1 MRSVTD
7 SVTERTTRGPG
18 YLDCVFR
25 SAPGTVEA
33 GDMRDALF
41 QLFFVLASA
50 YGGIRVVDDVK
61 WVRERKL
68 ARVASK

>member
-1 MRSVTD
+1 MRAS
-7 SVTERTTRGPG
+7 EGLG

-25 SAPGTVEA
+25 SAPGPVEA

-41 QLFFVLASA
+41 QIFFMFAGV

-61 WVRERKL
+61 WVRERR
-68 ARVASK
+68 AAAE

>member
-1 MRSVTD
+1 
-7 SVTERTTRGPG
+7 
-18 YLDCVFR
+18 
-25 SAPGTVEA
+25 
-33 GDMRDALF
+33 MRDALF

>member
-1 MRSVTD
+1 MSL
-7 SVTERTTRGPG
+7 RGNARYASGSPRRCR
-18 YLDCVFR
+18 DCVFR
-25 SAPGTVEA
+25 ARPPAVEA
-33 GDMRDALF
+33 GDMRDAIF

-68 ARVASK
+68 ARAGS

>member
-1 MRSVTD
+1 
-7 SVTERTTRGPG
+7 
-18 YLDCVFR
+18 
-25 SAPGTVEA
+25 
-33 GDMRDALF
+33 MRDALF

-68 ARVASK
+68 VRAGSR

>member
-1 MRSVTD
+1 
-7 SVTERTTRGPG
+7 
-18 YLDCVFR
+18 
-25 SAPGTVEA
+25 
-33 GDMRDALF
+33 MRDALF

-68 ARVASK
+68 ARASAE

>member
-1 MRSVTD
+1 MFGLAPRVD
-7 SVTERTTRGPG
+7 DDNGRLG

-25 SAPGTVEA
+25 SGGRAVEA
-33 GDMRDALF
+33 EHMRDALF

-50 YGGIRVVDDVK
+50 YAGIRVVDDVK

-68 ARVASK
+68 ARVDG